1 MQIRALEAYQ
11 AMAKT
16 SNSKVIFLPAPTQT
30 MQSAFSPSGTSPLGN
45 GEGSS
50 TATASQRYDE
60 THQDGFSQAITSKII
75 ENI

>member
-16 SNSKVIFLPAPTQT
+16 ANSKVIFLPAPTQT
-30 MQSAFSPSGTSPLGN
+30 MQSAFSPSNVRLDDNSN

-50 TATASQRYDE
+50 TAAQQYDASQ
-60 THQDGFSQAITSKII
+60 QDPFTQVIHSKVMESI
-75 ENI
+75 